1 MPTRR
6 SKSKTLTKFVE
17 ALDSAQTID
26 DVMGCVR
33 RELHSFS
40 RVKDPILAF
49 VDSRQNLRVVYY
61 RGREVHEAKMQS
73 PWSQSQD
80 IRFNDLNDSRYLA
93 NVFGRPFARL
103 LAIPVRSRR
112 RLDEQKMRV
121 GGVLYLEHAL
131 KENETKDFLEFID
144 HRAQVLSLSLD
155 RLFLEE
161 HLKEASLMWER
172 TFDGLQDPV
181 AIFGAGREILRA
193 NRSFTDQLTGVDTN
207 YLFQTRIEHHGR
219 EYEVHSYPITFGENE
234 KSAAIINHYVDVTAA
249 VRLQKQLVQGEK
261 MAALGQLAGHI
272 AHELN
277 NPLTGIRSLAQ
288 LLIPQAD
295 EGANLKNDLVEV
307 ERAAER
313 CQDIIT
319 NLREFSS
326 GDYEQKQTR
335 VDLNEIVNKTLSLL
349 KIMTRRFELILE
361 LARPE
366 VPVFVEAQLTQQV
379 LFNLV
384 KNACQAMGESGRLT
398 ISTISRGDEAIL
410 SVADTGPGIAPELR
424 PKIFD
429 YFFTTKSVDEGTG
442 LGLSMSRNI
451 IEKLHGRIE
460 FDSEVGAGTVFRVIL
475 PLAREA

>member
-1 MPTRR
+1 MSTHRPS
-6 SKSKTLTKFVE
+6 SKNLTKFVE
-17 ALDSAQTID
+17 ALDSAPTITE
-26 DVMGCVR
+26 VMESVR
-33 RELHSFS
+33 RELRIFT

-49 VDSRQNLRVVYY
+49 IDSRQTLRVVYY
-61 RGREVHEAKMQS
+61 RGRSVHEARVS
-73 PWSQSQD
+73 APWSQNHE
-80 IRFNDLNDSRYLA
+80 IRFNDVNDSRYLA

-103 LAIPVRSRR
+103 LTIPVRSRR

-121 GGVLYLEHAL
+121 GGVLYLEHSLRESEAKQFL
-131 KENETKDFLEFID
+131 DFIN

-181 AIFGAGREILRA
+181 VIFGMTREVLRA
-193 NRSFTDQLTGVDTN
+193 NHSFLEQLDGVTTDD
-207 YLFQTRIEHHGR
+207 LFQSHLTHRER

-234 KSAAIINHYVDVTAA
+234 KSAATINHYVDVTAA
-249 VRLQKQLVQGEK
+249 TRLQKQLVQGEK

-288 LLIPQAD
+288 LLIPRA
-295 EGANLKNDLVEV
+295 GTGTNLKNDLVEV

-313 CQDIIT
+313 CQDIII

-326 GDYEQKQTR
+326 GEYEQKQAR
-335 VDLNEIVNKTLSLL
+335 VDLNEIVKKTLSLL
-349 KIMTRRFELILE
+349 NIMTRRFELNLE
-361 LARPE
+361 LTQPE

-384 KNACQAMGESGRLT
+384 KNACQAMGETGRLT
-398 ISTISRGDEAIL
+398 ISTIGHESSAIL
-410 SVADTGPGIAPELR
+410 SVADTGPGIPAELR

-451 IEKLHGRIE
+451 IEKLGGRIE
-460 FDSEVGAGTVFRVIL
+460 FDSEMGVGTVFRVVL
-475 PLAREA
+475 PLARST